1 EILRE
6 RGAHVIGMDASAVS
20 SQVSIEFDGSM
31 EPIDADI
38 FQFRR
43 VKDPDELELMTKAI
57 DCCGAMYER
66 AREIIEPGVPEV
78 TVFAQL
84 QAVAVERAGEP
95 LPALVGNGYVCGVAG
110 GPPRPG

>member
-1 EILRE
+1 MSTIDRRKKLKVHVNNTLREDQPCVVGKMLTEILRE
-6 RGAHVIGMDASAVS
+6 RDAHAIGMDASAVS

-66 AREIIEPGVPEV
+66 ARQIIEPGIPEV
-78 TVFAQL
+78 SVW
-84 QAVAVERAGEP
+84 
-95 LPALVGNGYVCGVAG
+95 
-110 GPPRPG
+110 